1 MTRATIVP
9 GAPRPATVPSVFLS
23 AVAVSSGELPDTI
36 SMEPVT
42 SGVPFATERVLLDDV
57 DGFFAVWE
65 CGPGVYP
72 RVKDRRGSFMYIL
85 SGAGTITDADGT
97 THELTPDSV
106 LLLPYGWVGTW
117 TITETIRKVYLH
129 STPVA
134 PLPDGVQPSVFL
146 DAETV
151 LHGFWPEI
159 VSMEPITSGAPTA
172 NELTIFDGP
181 DGLCAMWEC
190 EPGVYP
196 RVKDRRGS
204 FMYIIS
210 GAGTITDADGTRH
223 ELTAGSVLGLP
234 YGWVGTWTITETIRK
249 FYAHTHPALGA

>member
-1 MTRATIVP
+1 MTTE
-9 GAPRPATVPSVFLS
+9 PRPTITSSVFLP
-23 AVAVSSGELPDTI
+23 VQDVRSGTLPDTI
-36 SMEPVT
+36 SMEPIIE
-42 SGVPFATERVLLDDV
+42 GVPFATELVLLDDV

-85 SGAGTITDADGT
+85 SGAGTITDEDGT

-106 LLLPYGWVGTW
+106 LILPYGWVGTW

-129 STPVA
+129 STPVE
-134 PLPDGVQPSVFL
+134 PFRTGVQPSVFL

-151 LHGFWPEI
+151 LNGYWPEI
-159 VSMEPITSGAPTA
+159 VPMDPIIAGAETA
-172 NELTIFDGP
+172 NELTLFDGP
-181 DGLCAMWEC
+181 DGLGAMWEC
-190 EPGVYP
+190 GPGVYP

-210 GAGTITDADGTRH
+210 GAGTISDHDGTTH
-223 ELTAGSVLGLP
+223 TLTAGSVLGLP

-249 FYAHTHPALGA
+249 FYVHTVPSLGA